1 MEKIIRKYYLRSFY
15 IITFIFSILLFT
27 LHFVFQSAAK
37 YSISFTQLS
46 PAIAVVFIS
55 LILKDKTS
63 INDIKNHFYINKIV
77 VKWMIPAIAIPGIC
91 IVVSSFIMTY
101 YKIDYISWKGD
112 MLFYI
117 LNFVAILIGSAA
129 EEIGWRGF
137 LLPNL
142 QKKYTPFIS
151 SIIVGILWGV
161 WHLNFTGGIWGFILY
176 TVTIIEM
183 SILMSWVYN
192 KSNGNIL
199 LMIVWHLI
207 INLTSHIFLWG
218 RFSLHLFIVESIVF
232 GILCLLILIIERNT
246 YFFKSSVGA
255 IEYEKHKV

>member
-15 IITFIFSILLFT
+15 IITLVFSALLLILHFIFK
-27 LHFVFQSAAK
+27 SAGE

-46 PAIAVVFIS
+46 PALAVVFMS
-55 LILKDKTS
+55 VILKDKT
-63 INDIKNHFYINKIV
+63 IIKDIKDHFHINKIV
-77 VKWMIPAIAIPGIC
+77 AKWLIPAIAIPGIC
-91 IVVSSFIMTY
+91 IVASSFIMTY
-101 YKIDYISWKGD
+101 YKMGYVPWKGD

-117 LNFVAILIGSAA
+117 LNFVAILIGSVA

-142 QKKYTPFIS
+142 QKRYTPFIS

-161 WHLNFTGGIWGFILY
+161 WHLNFAGGIWAFILY

-192 KSNGNIL
+192 KSNGSIL
-199 LMIVWHLI
+199 LMSVWHLT
-207 INLTSHIFLWG
+207 INVTSRVFLWD
-218 RFSLHLFIVESIVF
+218 RFNLQLFVVQTIVF
-232 GILCLLILIIERNT
+232 GILCLLILIAERNT
-246 YFFKSSVGA
+246 YLNKSSVGDN
-255 IEYEKHKV
+255 I